1 LSNWIPNSFQLP
13 NALVDDKY
21 LVELKG
27 SALAMYILIVRKTR
41 GWQKECDRISLSQFT
56 EFTGYN
62 KDAVLTGVNKLVD
75 LGLVKRTL
83 FENRTSFYELND
95 QPLPPENFLSE
106 NPLAENQLSAV
117 GKSAKLLSEN
127 QTHNNKENNSKKTN
141 ISSDAFDEFWNTVP
155 NKDGKATA
163 RKSFEKALK
172 KKSVADLISSYAA
185 NIKYCDSVKRFYRN
199 PTTWLNQE
207 GWDDESIKPFMESQ
221 QTSYHQPSENS
232 PQRKVVVKEI
242 DYLALGQDLIK

>member
-1 LSNWIPNSFQLP
+1 MSNWIPNSFQLP
-13 NALVDDKY
+13 NALVDEKY

-75 LGLVKRTL
+75 LGLVKRTSY
-83 FENRTSFYELND
+83 ENRTSFYELND
-95 QPLPPENFLSE
+95 QPLPPENMLSE
-106 NPLAENQLSAV
+106 NPLAENKTSAV

-127 QTHNNKENNSKKTN
+127 PLHNNKENNFKKTN
-141 ISSDAFDEFWNTVP
+141 ICSEEFDEFWNTVP

-163 RKSFEKALK
+163 RKSFEKAIK
-172 KKSVADLISSYAA
+172 KKSVGELISAYAA

-207 GWDDESIKPFMESQ
+207 GWDDESIKPFMNGQ
-221 QTSYHQPSENS
+221 QDSPHQPIENM